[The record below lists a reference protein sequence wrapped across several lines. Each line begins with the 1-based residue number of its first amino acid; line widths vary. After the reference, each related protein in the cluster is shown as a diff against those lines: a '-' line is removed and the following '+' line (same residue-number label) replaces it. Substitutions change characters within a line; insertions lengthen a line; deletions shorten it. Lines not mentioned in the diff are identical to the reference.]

1 MKFQHQYNFQFNPLK
16 HAKQLTGLP
25 SVTIPDMAYTV
36 RELLQKYT
44 TGGMPSILQEGTFE
58 ENVDFADALGIDQDL
73 VDLHMARQKV
83 TELKEQL
90 RREKVNKE
98 KGNLKKYNEWLKAQ
112 REAKE
117 EEIENSDNDPLPFIP
132 SS

>member
-25 SVTIPDMAYTV
+25 SETIPDMAYTV

>member
-1 MKFQHQYNFQFNPLK
+1 MNFKHHYNFAYDANK
-16 HAKQLTGLP
+16 HAKHITDLA
-25 SVTIPDMAYTV
+25 SVTVPDMAYSV

-44 TGGMPSILQEGTFE
+44 TGGMPSILNEGSFE

-83 TELKEQL
+83 LELKEQL
-90 RREKVNKE
+90 RTEKTQRE
-98 KGNLKKYNEWLKAQ
+98 KGNRKQYAEWLKAQ

-117 EEIENSDNDPLPFIP
+117 AKESEAEN
-132 SS
+132 